1 MEHSFSKFY
10 IEVGSVIYLKLYLLF
25 IVKQIIFLIQA
36 TFSICFPLT
45 TNGFLKQEHPISA
58 ILPKMAMS

>member
-1 MEHSFSKFY
+1 MQHSKFY

-45 TNGFLKQEHPISA
+45 TNGFLK
-58 ILPKMAMS
+58 